1 MYSQSF
7 FNAGRDISP
16 PENYDGTAF
25 SEIPNQS
32 EAKPQKIESVKNEI
46 KFSPKSD
53 ELDCEC
59 AHCNEKY
66 DDCKSENDCGRGGF
80 FGIDF
85 SGMLG
90 SLFSGS
96 KLSSFIPK
104 DFGFEEILIIG
115 LALFLLFSPQRDIE
129 CALLILALIF
139 IR

>member
-66 DDCKSENDCGRGGF
+66 APNLA
-80 FGIDF
+80 
-85 SGMLG
+85 SGKADQVVKML
-90 SLFSGS
+90 
-96 KLSSFIPK
+96 
-104 DFGFEEILIIG
+104 
-115 LALFLLFSPQRDIE
+115 RDQN
-129 CALLILALIF
+129 L
-139 IR
+139 